1 MSTAEGGAVDA
12 VTRAFEAIER
22 DGRRG
27 IWITL
32 VERDLALRD
41 AARVDASLV
50 SGHALPLAGMTF
62 GVKDNIDVAGVPTTA
77 ACPAF
82 AYTPQ
87 RSAASVRALVELGAI
102 VIGKTNLDQ
111 FATGLVGT
119 RSPYGTCPNAW
130 WPPYISGGS
139 SSGSAVAVAA
149 AHVDFALGTDTAG
162 SGRIPAACN
171 GIIGIK
177 PTRGRVSAV
186 GVVPACRSLDCVTVF
201 ARSIDLAAE
210 VASYLAATTPDADDP
225 WSRGLSDYSAGTAFD
240 ADTAR
245 IGIAAVGLAD
255 FDGDERGAQR
265 FAAAV
270 NLVAARFSSFTTGV
284 DVAAFVRAGE
294 MLYDGAFV
302 AERYDAVG
310 EFVTAHLDDVDPI
323 VRGIV
328 VAAAALPAW
337 QAFRDRTELR
347 ALELITSATW
357 ATIDVLVVPSAP
369 RIPTVDEVLAAPLE
383 RNTMLGRFTN
393 FVNLLDLCALTL
405 PTPTALDDALAPP
418 TSITLI
424 ARAGCDEAL
433 VSVARRLLDGRPA
446 NHHMR

>member
-1 MSTAEGGAVDA
+1 MSAAEGGAVDA
-12 VTRAFEAIER
+12 VTRAFAAIER
-22 DGRRG
+22 DGRPG

-32 VERDLALRD
+32 AERSVALA
-41 AARVDASLV
+41 AAALVDDSVAA
-50 SGHALPLAGMTF
+50 GQAFPLAGMTF
-62 GVKDNIDVAGVPTTA
+62 AVKDNIDVAGVPTTA

-87 RSAASVRALVELGAI
+87 RSAAAVQVLVDLGAI

-119 RSPYGTCPNAW
+119 RSPYGACPNAW
-130 WPPYISGGS
+130 WPSYISGGS

-149 AHVDFALGTDTAG
+149 GHVDFALGTDTAG

-171 GIIGIK
+171 GIVGIK
-177 PTRGRVSAV
+177 PTRGRVSAA

-201 ARSIDLAAE
+201 ARSIDLAAR
-210 VASYLAATTPDADDP
+210 VASHLETTTPDADDP
-225 WSRGLSDYSAGTAFD
+225 WSRGMSDRSAAAAFD

-245 IGIAAVGLAD
+245 IGIAAVGVVD

-270 NLVAARFSSFTTGV
+270 ELVVERSSSIVAEV
-284 DVAAFVRAGE
+284 DVAAFIRAGKL
-294 MLYDGAFV
+294 LYDGAFV

-310 EFVTAHLDDVDPI
+310 EFVVAHRDDVDPI
-323 VRGIV
+323 VGGIV
-328 VAAAALPAW
+328 LAAASLPAW
-337 QAFRDRTELR
+337 QVFRDRTELR
-347 ALELITSATW
+347 ALELTTSATW

-369 RIPTVDEVLAAPLE
+369 CIPTVDEVLAAPIE

-405 PTPTALDDALAPP
+405 PLPTALDDALAPP

-424 ARAGCDEAL
+424 ALAGCDEAL

-446 NHHMR
+446 NHRMT